1 MIVGRRRHRA
11 YARRAATASRTTSR
25 LRFAAVMFMTA
36 STSGL
41 LVGQN
46 AAMWM
51 MSPSRTRAS
60 KRSGTRPSAC
70 AFAISATLSRVL
82 LTA

>member
-1 MIVGRRRHRA
+1 
-11 YARRAATASRTTSR
+11 
-25 LRFAAVMFMTA
+25 MFMTA

-60 KRSGTRPSAC
+60 KRSGTRPAAC